1 MKIQETIENLKYLI
15 SIENLKYLISDDCTD
30 NQMDFV
36 EEIKMAINALEK
48 QVPKIPIEDGYYDE
62 PAVCPNCGCN
72 VVKFVD
78 NYCSVQFCHFCGQKL
93 DLSDHPTEKGGVEE

>member
-1 MKIQETIENLKYLI
+1 MKI
-15 SIENLKYLISDDCTD
+15 
-30 NQMDFV
+30 
-36 EEIKMAINALEK
+36 EEAKRIVRLEDALEFCKK
-48 QVPKIPIEDGYYDE
+48 QSMLEQYVSNEEWKHYSIAVDAIKKQIPQKPIEDGYYDE

-78 NYCSVQFCHFCGQKL
+78 NYCNVQFCHFCGQKL